1 MFSLPSCHIPKTC
14 TWGSLHLQLAI
25 VSSVNGCWCKMSLAT
40 SLRRPPPRSQSQL
53 ASSRGHLDQLKK
65 MEGRSFY
72 ILGLI
77 LCILYISDQTRS
89 TKKNS
94 HAHQKPLIFIKKD
107 TLIKILK
114 KTLTSTKNFSFTQ
127 KRTFHWPPKLSHS
140 HTHTKI
146 TQILTS
152 HANIKVS
159 HTKKKM

>member
-65 MEGRSFY
+65 MEGRSIY

-77 LCILYISDQTRS
+77 LCILYISDQTWS
-89 TKKNS
+89 TKKKLSRPPKATHIHQKRHTHKTFFKNS
-94 HAHQKPLIFIKKD
+94 HKHQKFLIHPKKN
-107 TLIKILK
+107 IS
-114 KTLTSTKNFSFTQ
+114 LTSKALTFT
-127 KRTFHWPPKLSHS
+127 
-140 HTHTKI
+140 HTHK
-146 TQILTS
+146 
-152 HANIKVS
+152 N
-159 HTKKKM
+159 HTNSYLSR